1 MRIITLL
8 LCSLF
13 FVSSAL
19 AETASLKGFA
29 KFISDA
35 PAEKI
40 NGTAK
45 GSADLKINGSDIT
58 SLQGTISFDVASMKT
73 GNEMRDEHLQSE
85 MWLDAANH
93 PKITFTIKSITKGDD
108 GKYAVAGEFK
118 LHGVAKAITA
128 SAMAVTKDNKMKIVT
143 KFEIALADYNVKGKS
158 GVIGDK
164 VGETIQIQAQLR
176 GTIQ

>member
-1 MRIITLL
+1 MRIIAIF

-13 FVSSAL
+13 FASSAL

-40 NGTAK
+40 NGTAS

-73 GNEMRDEHLQSE
+73 GNDMRDEHLQGA
-85 MWLDAANH
+85 MWLDAAKY
-93 PKITFTIKSITKGDD
+93 PKITFTIKGITKDD
-108 GKYAVAGEFK
+108 GKYKVAGEFK

-128 SAMAVTKDNKMKIVT
+128 TAKVKTKGNKIKIMT
-143 KFEIALADYNVKGKS
+143 QFEIALADYNVKGKS
-158 GVIGDK
+158 GVVGDK
-164 VGETIQIQAQLR
+164 VGKTIQIQAQLR